1 MPTFDDEILFL
12 HIPRTGGTIIER
24 KLRGKSKIG
33 LYGGDGL
40 NLSKQHYTAN
50 EIISKKIDVNKLF
63 SFTFVRNPFDR
74 IVSTYLLI
82 KKQKGNKV
90 SFDDYI
96 DLVKNVVENKLYYK
110 VKFKKNYDISHF
122 KPQVELLE
130 NLTPNF
136 IGRFENYENDIKI
149 LSKMHPKLNCLCE
162 LNIKKRNVDYRK
174 YYNERNRNIIEELY
188 KDDLKKFNYQF

>member
-1 MPTFDDEILFL
+1 MPIFDDEILFL
-12 HIPRTGGTIIER
+12 HIPRTGGTILEKR
-24 KLRGKSKIG
+24 LKNKYKMKLFGRDQG
-33 LYGGDGL
+33 LG
-40 NLSKQHYTAN
+40 LSKQHYTAN
-50 EIISKKIDVNKLF
+50 ELISKNIDINKLF

-74 IVSTYLLI
+74 ILSTYLNGI
-82 KKQKGNKV
+82 INHTK

-96 DLVKNVVENKLYYK
+96 DTIKNVVENKLYYK
-110 VKFKKNYDISHF
+110 IWKINTSDISHY

-130 NLTPNF
+130 NLNPDF

-162 LNIKKRNVDYRK
+162 LNIKKRDIDYRK

-188 KDDLKKFNYQF
+188 KDDLKKFNYEF

>member
-1 MPTFDDEILFL
+1 MPIFDEEILFL
-12 HIPRTGGTIIER
+12 HIPRTGGTILENR
-24 KLRGKSKIG
+24 LKNQYKMKLFGRDQG
-33 LYGGDGL
+33 LG
-40 NLSKQHYTAN
+40 LSKQHYTAN
-50 EIISKKIDVNKLF
+50 ELISKNIDIDKLF

-74 IVSTYLLI
+74 ILSTYLNGI
-82 KKQKGNKV
+82 INHTK

-96 DLVKNVVENKLYYK
+96 DTIKNVVENKLYYK
-110 VKFKKNYDISHF
+110 IWKINTSDISHY

-130 NLTPNF
+130 NLNPDF

-162 LNIKKRNVDYRK
+162 LNIKKRDVDYRK

-188 KDDLKKFNYQF
+188 KDDLKKFNYEF